1 MKKIIFSLFFLV
13 LTIFCVRVVNS
24 VAEVEHVAQDT
35 TSFRT
40 LFNKPLVTTFVS
52 LDAYKD
58 GSPVTR
64 EQLKNA
70 FVDMMVWKYKNGIGV
85 VRYKAYSIFKEMK
98 TAWVGDTS
106 AAVTL
111 VQSLY
116 KNGKAID
123 ELKTTYFFTFEY
135 MHDASK
141 SVYEVRC
148 TVNDMAVEV
157 REKEPKK
164 VFNRY
169 KNASMWPPSV
179 NEQDEKVLSLFD
191 KEYRSFFNNSIHYKK
206 IENYH
211 AEIVTSLENSYIQ
224 QMLGQHVPAKRSE
237 LRVVENGVFWG
248 NTPLITITPEN
259 GQNKITADFDLH
271 YTVSMNGKRLAK
283 ADVVP
288 YKYLRET
295 FGRSLARCDS
305 DEVQLQT
312 IQKYT
317 VEEYLKK
324 LGTFV
329 FPE

>member
-24 VAEVEHVAQDT
+24 VAEVEHAAQDT

-58 GSPVTR
+58 NSPVTR

-70 FVDMMVWKYKNGIGV
+70 FVNMMEWKYKNGIGV
-85 VRYKAYSIFKEMK
+85 ERYKAYSIFKEIK
-98 TAWVGDTS
+98 TSWIGDTS

-111 VQSLY
+111 VLSLY

-123 ELKTTYFFTFEY
+123 VIKTTYFFALEY

-141 SVYEVRC
+141 AVYEVRC
-148 TVNDMAVEV
+148 TVNDMAVDV
-157 REKEPKK
+157 TAKEPKK

-169 KNASMWPPSV
+169 KSAVMWPPSAK
-179 NEQDEKVLSLFD
+179 EQDEKVLSLFEKD
-191 KEYRSFFNNSIHYKK
+191 YRSFFNNSIHYKK

-224 QMLGQHVPAKRSE
+224 QMLGRHVPAKRSE
-237 LRVVENGVFWG
+237 LRVTENGVFWG
-248 NTPLITITPEN
+248 DTPLITITPEN

-271 YTVSMNGKRLAK
+271 YVVSMDGKRLAK

-288 YKYLRET
+288 YTYLRET
-295 FGRSLARCDS
+295 FGKSLARCDP

>member
-1 MKKIIFSLFFLV
+1 MKKIIFSLSFLV
-13 LTIFCVRVVNS
+13 LTIFCVCVENS
-24 VAEVEHVAQDT
+24 IAEIEHSAQDT

-58 GSPVTR
+58 NSPVTR

-70 FVDMMVWKYKNGIGV
+70 FVNMMEWKYKNGIGV
-85 VRYKAYSIFKEMK
+85 ERYKAYSIFKEIK
-98 TAWVGDTS
+98 TAWIGDTS

-116 KNGKAID
+116 KNGKEID
-123 ELKTTYFFTFEY
+123 VIKTTYFFTLEY

-141 SVYEVRC
+141 AVYEVRC
-148 TVNDMAVEV
+148 TVNDMAVDV
-157 REKEPKK
+157 TAKEPRK

-169 KNASMWPPSV
+169 KSAVMWPPSAK
-179 NEQDEKVLSLFD
+179 EQDEKVLSLFD

-224 QMLGQHVPAKRSE
+224 QMLAQHVPAKRSE
-237 LRVVENGVFWG
+237 LRMTENGVFWG
-248 NTPLITITPEN
+248 DTPLITITPEN

-271 YTVSMNGKRLAK
+271 YTVSMNGKELAQ
-283 ADVVP
+283 ADIVP
-288 YKYLRET
+288 YEYLRKT
-295 FGRSLARCDS
+295 FANSLARCDS

>member
-13 LTIFCVRVVNS
+13 LTIFCARVTSS
-24 VAEVEHVAQDT
+24 VAEVEPVAQNK

-40 LFNKPLVTTFVS
+40 LFNEPLVTTFVS

-58 GSPVTR
+58 NSPVTR

-70 FVDMMVWKYKNGIGV
+70 FVDMMVWKYKNGVGV

-98 TAWVGDTS
+98 AAWVGDTS

-123 ELKTTYFFTFEY
+123 EIKTTYFFTLEY
-135 MHDASK
+135 VHDASK
-141 SVYEVRC
+141 SVHEVRC
-148 TVNDMAVEV
+148 SVNDMAVEV
-157 REKEPKK
+157 AAKAPKK
-164 VFNRY
+164 VFDRY
-169 KNASMWPPSV
+169 KNAPMWPPSAK
-179 NEQDEKVLSLFD
+179 EQDKRVLSLFD
-191 KEYRSFFNNSIHYKK
+191 KEYRSFFNHSIHYKK

-224 QMLGQHVPAKRSE
+224 QMLGQHVPAKRSD
-237 LRVVENGVFWG
+237 LRVTENGVLWG
-248 NTPLITITPEN
+248 DTPLITITSEN
-259 GQNKITADFDLH
+259 GQKKITADFDLH

-283 ADVVP
+283 ADGVP

-295 FGRSLARCDS
+295 FSRSLTRCES
-305 DEVQLQT
+305 GEVQLET

-329 FPE
+329 FSE